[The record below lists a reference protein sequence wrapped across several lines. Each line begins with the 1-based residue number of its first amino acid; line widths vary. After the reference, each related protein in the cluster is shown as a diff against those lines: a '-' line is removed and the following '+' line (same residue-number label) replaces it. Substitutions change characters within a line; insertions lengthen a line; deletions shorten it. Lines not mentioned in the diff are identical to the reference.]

1 MNVQHI
7 AIVGLGS
14 IGRRHLR
21 LLHEM
26 RPELEITLVR
36 SGKGQP
42 CPEVN
47 LAQREVYSLAEAIE
61 TGVQAAVI
69 SSPSTYHVSQSI
81 ELIRAG
87 VHLLIEKPLSHN
99 LVNVAELQKLAKQK
113 KVVVLVGYV
122 FRHDPAANHFKYLL
136 RKGVTGQ
143 HLHANIESG
152 SYLPDW
158 RPGQDYRKSASAIN
172 TLGGGV
178 LCELSHELDYAQWFF
193 GSIDSVQ
200 ALIQNSG
207 TLEVDVEDTAQLLL
221 VSNNNV
227 PIFIHLDFNRRHPAR
242 SCVVR
247 GTAGEIN
254 WDVITKG
261 VRWSTAINGET
272 TKLFNYD
279 RDEIYQT
286 QLQHYLSCIEQG
298 IQPAVTLT
306 DGVQTLKIIE
316 AARKSHLTGKR
327 IYL

>member
-26 RPELEITLVR
+26 HPALEITLVR

-47 LAQREVYSLAEAIE
+47 LAQREVYSMAEAIE
-61 TGVQAAVI
+61 AGVQAAVI
-69 SSPSTYHVSQSI
+69 SSPSPYHVSQAI
-81 ELIRAG
+81 ELIKAG
-87 VHLLIEKPLSHN
+87 VHLIVEKPLSHN
-99 LVNVAELQKLAKQK
+99 FQNVKQLQKLAKKK
-113 KVVVLVGYV
+113 KVVILVGYV
-122 FRHDPAANHFKYLL
+122 LRHDPAANYFEKLL
-136 RKGVTGQ
+136 NSGVTGQ
-143 HLHANIESG
+143 HLHANIECG

-158 RPGQDYRKSASAIN
+158 RPEQDYRKTVSASKI
-172 TLGGGV
+172 LGGGV
-178 LCELSHELDYAQWFF
+178 LLELSHELDYAQWFF
-193 GSIDSVQ
+193 GSIVSVQ
-200 ALIQNSG
+200 AFIQNSG

-242 SCVVR
+242 CCVVR
-247 GTAGEIN
+247 GTAGEMN
-254 WDVITKG
+254 WDVITKE
-261 VRWSTAINGET
+261 VRWSSAKDGDK
-272 TKLFNYD
+272 TKSFHYD

-286 QLQHYLSCIEQG
+286 QLQHFLSCIEQG

-316 AARKSHLTGKR
+316 AAHKSHLTGKR